1 MRYGIDDDKLHEEC
15 GVFGIFSRK
24 FPVALSTY
32 WGLYAL
38 QHRGQESAGICVT
51 DGRSMDVQRVKD
63 FTKPSYPDRKEF
75 LRNRNLLGAV
85 LLGTGMVTSAC
96 NKTETAHRTPG
107 IVAQPARRLSG
118 VIWESPPPAKE
129 APPQPGDKPSR

>member
-1 MRYGIDDDKLHEEC
+1 MCSIYEATGATSGHLSQIRNSSVHHVEK
-15 GVFGIFSRK
+15 SRLTSK
-24 FPVALSTY
+24 WQATTM
-32 WGLYAL
+32 
-38 QHRGQESAGICVT
+38 CN
-51 DGRSMDVQRVKD
+51 MDVQRVKD

-85 LLGTGMVTSAC
+85 LLGTGLVTSAC
-96 NKTETAHRTPG
+96 NKTETVHRTQG

-118 VIWESPPPAKE
+118 VILESPQPAKE

>member
-1 MRYGIDDDKLHEEC
+1 MC
-15 GVFGIFSRK
+15 
-24 FPVALSTY
+24 
-32 WGLYAL
+32 
-38 QHRGQESAGICVT
+38 
-51 DGRSMDVQRVKD
+51 SMDVQRVKD

-118 VIWESPPPAKE
+118 VILESPQPAKE